1 MKKLGI
7 IFLTLTFL
15 FSTFGLLPVK
25 RVSANTE
32 EERPLL
38 MIAGWPWDFYL
49 NPKGSNHNPGSS
61 TKQHPVKNQR
71 GLKKSTAM
79 TVQPGDSNKQSNY
92 RSNRDFRD
100 WFFKISPYLRI
111 LFR

>member
-38 MIAGWPWDFYL
+38 MIAGWPWDEYSGHNRGDSSHNSGDNYVYPQNRKIIKEKSITPYQSEGVREKRVRSYRRYKNWIWKAVFYL
-49 NPKGSNHNPGSS
+49 
-61 TKQHPVKNQR
+61 QF
-71 GLKKSTAM
+71 L
-79 TVQPGDSNKQSNY
+79 
-92 RSNRDFRD
+92 
-100 WFFKISPYLRI
+100 FK
-111 LFR
+111 